1 MANILNPET
10 IEKVRR
16 LPKIGKYETQIQES
30 FGISSRL
37 ETVRRETWSKVL
49 VQPALEMI
57 LNEKIDGV
65 FINELNEYE
74 IELYYCFEG
83 RLFELY
89 YFIDEV
95 EFEVD
100 CALIECNNR
109 LEVINFPIGTTP
121 WQWETENC

>member
-1 MANILNPET
+1 MANILDPET
-10 IEKVRR
+10 IEAVRSLSR
-16 LPKIGKYETQIQES
+16 IGKYEEQIAES

-37 ETVRRETWSKVL
+37 ETVRRESVRKVL

-74 IELYYCFEG
+74 IELYYCFDG
-83 RLFELY
+83 KVYELY

-95 EFEVD
+95 EFEVG
-100 CALIECNNR
+100 CALIECNSR
-109 LEVINFPIGTTP
+109 LKVINFPIGTTP